1 MEDGPLPDLRDI
13 ELKLGRKV
21 PESLLRSL
29 RGEEPVP
36 PERGRDP
43 GGGRGGGGSCC
54 SFPLSS
60 SSSSSSSPT
69 SGSPQP
75 SHSSSTPER
84 LDTKLHLLRQE
95 MVNLRATD
103 GKLMRQLLLIN
114 ESIESIKWMIEEKA
128 TITSRGSSL
137 SGSLCSLLESQS
149 TSLHGSYNSLHDGS
163 DGLDGISVG
172 SYLDTLADDVPGHQT
187 PSDLDQFNK
196 QVLDTLEPYPSP
208 VSPRS
213 MAMGLLL
220 ANARW
225 LPAATKSKR
234 CLTAKVYEKAAF
246 LIFSLIG
253 TTYITCAPPS
263 PYVKDT
269 TSVCETLIQAIKG
282 ARKEQQSYRKIQI
295 TKSFLSAARI
305 SLLLGH
311 QPAWRTERGMMPS
324 AFGAMLRRLRSKI
337 SLTRWCR
344 CRTVCMYTNQQRFS
358 KPKYLMFTSIE
369 EPSELSLGKMCR
381 ITLFIMWDVREKLKW
396 LNSGSKFRRGP
407 SE

>member
-75 SHSSSTPER
+75 SHSSSTLER

-187 PSDLDQFNK
+187 PSDLDQFSDSSVIGDSHALYK
-196 QVLDTLEPYPSP
+196 RPKLDSEYY
-208 VSPRS
+208 
-213 MAMGLLL
+213 
-220 ANARW
+220 
-225 LPAATKSKR
+225 
-234 CLTAKVYEKAAF
+234 C
-246 LIFSLIG
+246 
-253 TTYITCAPPS
+253 
-263 PYVKDT
+263 
-269 TSVCETLIQAIKG
+269 
-282 ARKEQQSYRKIQI
+282 
-295 TKSFLSAARI
+295 
-305 SLLLGH
+305 
-311 QPAWRTERGMMPS
+311 
-324 AFGAMLRRLRSKI
+324 FG
-337 SLTRWCR
+337 
-344 CRTVCMYTNQQRFS
+344 
-358 KPKYLMFTSIE
+358 
-369 EPSELSLGKMCR
+369 
-381 ITLFIMWDVREKLKW
+381 
-396 LNSGSKFRRGP
+396 
-407 SE
+407 